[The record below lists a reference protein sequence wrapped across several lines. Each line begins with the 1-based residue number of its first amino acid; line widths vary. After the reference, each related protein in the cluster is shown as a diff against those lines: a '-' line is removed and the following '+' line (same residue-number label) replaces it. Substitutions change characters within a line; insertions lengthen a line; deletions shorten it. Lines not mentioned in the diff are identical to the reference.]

1 MKAIFEAIYTK
12 TAGSAMSTAVGG
24 RFYPIQA
31 PISTPM
37 PYIVASIIAE
47 TPTYMMTHIFF
58 DVLIEIS
65 VFASNATTMHDIS
78 ELVFALYD
86 RSTLPAIAGYQ
97 QVGPM
102 DRDQAQPLI
111 MDDVYRYVIEY
122 RLNLKKL

>member
-1 MKAIFEAIYTK
+1 MKGIFEALYTK
-12 TAGSAMSTAVGG
+12 TAGSAMSAAVGG

-31 PISTPM
+31 PIGTPM
-37 PYIVASIIAE
+37 PYIVTSIIAE
-47 TPTYMMTHIFF
+47 TPTYMLNHIFI

-86 RSTLPAIAGYQ
+86 RSTLPAMTGYQ